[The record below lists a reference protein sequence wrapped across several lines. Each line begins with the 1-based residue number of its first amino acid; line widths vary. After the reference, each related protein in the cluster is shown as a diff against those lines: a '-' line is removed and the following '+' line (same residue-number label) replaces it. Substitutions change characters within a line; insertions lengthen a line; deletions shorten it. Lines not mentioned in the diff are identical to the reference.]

1 MRRISSQISLALI
14 GLFFVGF
21 VLLLSIVDFT
31 LKNNLQTQL
40 IDQMKIECLLI
51 DDLLPAADSLE
62 PAVLRIAHVTEGRLT
77 VLDEKGDILADSE
90 EKNFKQ
96 PLENH
101 LNREEV
107 QQAIGSIDGFG
118 ASIRHS
124 KSVDEDLIY
133 TAYKSPKGRFIRLS
147 QKQEFEEQIILKV
160 RLIFLTAALA
170 AIILVLLLIP
180 RVSKHIT
187 QPLSDIIAAAEE
199 IKAGNYDKEI
209 VAREPNEIGE
219 LARILNEMSAKLK
232 GDIQKLNHLQE
243 VRKDFVANASHEL
256 RTPISSI
263 RGYVETLLD
272 GALEDEAVSR
282 KFLERALTNVIRL
295 ENIVNDMLDLS
306 KLESRDKGLSLR
318 YFDPVTVVNNL
329 IGDFEETANKKGLKL
344 FSHNELPAEFKLFA
358 DLYQFEKALINLVE
372 NAIKYTEKGQVG
384 IHMNIQNKNFI
395 LTVEDTGPGINPD
408 DLSRIFERFYRID
421 KGRSRQQG
429 GSGLGLSIVKHVMD
443 IHKGSVHVESELG
456 KGTRFVL
463 TFPATPAHE
472 IIGPISKIG

>member
-1 MRRISSQISLALI
+1 MKRISSQISLALI

-21 VLLLSIVDFT
+21 MLLLLIVDFT

-51 DDLLPAADSLE
+51 DDLLQADSLE
-62 PAVLRIAHVTEGRLT
+62 AAILRIAHVTKGRLT
-77 VLDEKGDILADSE
+77 VLDEKGNILADSE
-90 EKNFKQ
+90 EKKFKVAA
-96 PLENH
+96 ENH
-101 LNREEV
+101 LNRDEI
-107 QQAIGSIDGFG
+107 QQAIGAIDGFG
-118 ASIRHS
+118 SSIRHS
-124 KSVDEDLIY
+124 KSIDEDLIY

-147 QKQEFEEQIILKV
+147 QMQEFEENIILKV
-160 RLIFLTAALA
+160 RLIFLSAALA
-170 AIILVLLLIP
+170 SIILVLLLIP

-272 GALEDEAVSR
+272 GALEDEAVGR

-295 ENIVNDMLDLS
+295 ETIVNDMLDLS

-318 YFDPVTVVNNL
+318 YFDPLAVVNNL
-329 IGDFEETANKKGLKL
+329 IGEFEETAHKKNLKL
-344 FSHNELPAEFKLFA
+344 FSKNELPADFKLFA
-358 DLYQFEKALINLVE
+358 DWYQFEKALINLVE
-372 NAIKYTEKGQVG
+372 NAIKYTEKGQVC
-384 IHMNIQNKNFI
+384 IRMTVHDKNFV
-395 LTVEDTGPGINPD
+395 LSVEDTGPGINPD
-408 DLSRIFERFYRID
+408 DLSRIFERFYRVD

-443 IHKGSVHVESELG
+443 IHKGSVHVESEPG
-456 KGTRFVL
+456 KGTRFIL

-472 IIGPISKIG
+472 IIGPMAKIG